1 MWAIP
6 HCIFWV
12 KDLDVVDLAKVGP
25 MLEHHPLFPER
36 ANITLARVDAE
47 GPCGD
52 PASGSAA
59 PA

>member
-1 MWAIP
+1 MSAIP

-12 KDLDVVDLAKVGP
+12 KDLDVVDLVKVGP

-36 ANITLARVDAE
+36 ANITLARVDAKDHVTIR
-47 GPCGD
+47 CGN
-52 PASGSAA
+52 AA